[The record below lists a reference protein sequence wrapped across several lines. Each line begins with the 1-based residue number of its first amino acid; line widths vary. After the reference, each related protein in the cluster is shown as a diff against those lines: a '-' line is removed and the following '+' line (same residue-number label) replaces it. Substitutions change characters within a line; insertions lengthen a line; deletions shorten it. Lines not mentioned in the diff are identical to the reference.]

1 MKKGI
6 DVSYANR
13 YIDWSEAKKDIN
25 FAIIRSSFG
34 SDLPSQIDSF
44 FYQNANGCVKNNIP
58 FGTYH
63 FAYFI
68 DEKTARNEADFA
80 IRLANEYKDKVK
92 FIALDIEEDSERY
105 AQRVGANPNWTK
117 CAITFLERIKAAG
130 YVPVL
135 YSNQSW
141 LQNKLDYSK
150 FKNYKLWYA
159 APGAS
164 SPKYSCA
171 VWQYSWNGRISG
183 MSGDVDM
190 NHCYDESL
198 ISINKPSNTSSNSTK
213 MTIDQLAKEVIAGK
227 WGAGQE
233 RKDRLTKAG
242 YNYDAVQERVNK
254 ILAPNAENKKKSIDE
269 LAKEV
274 IAGKWGAGEERK
286 KKLTNAGYDYYA
298 VQSKVNELMGKKT
311 EIKVGS
317 IVKVKN
323 GAKSYDGKK
332 LADFVYNWRF
342 VVMELVGN
350 RAVIGIDGN
359 VTAAVKISDLILV
372 K

>member
-68 DEKTARNEADFA
+68 DEKTARDEADFA
-80 IRLANEYKDKVK
+80 IRLANEYKYKIK

-141 LQNKLDYSK
+141 LQNKLNYSK

-171 VWQYSWNGRISG
+171 VWQYSWNGRIHGISG
-183 MSGDVDM
+183 NVDLNFM
-190 NHCYDESL
+190 YDTTL
-198 ISINKPSNTSSNSTK
+198 LDNNLNIGNGNSNSN
-213 MTIDQLAKEVIAGK
+213 VPG
-227 WGAGQE
+227 
-233 RKDRLTKAG
+233 
-242 YNYDAVQERVNK
+242 
-254 ILAPNAENKKKSIDE
+254 
-269 LAKEV
+269 
-274 IAGKWGAGEERK
+274 
-286 KKLTNAGYDYYA
+286 
-298 VQSKVNELMGKKT
+298 
-311 EIKVGS
+311 IKVGD
-317 IVKVKN
+317 IVEVLNPVIYGTNRYFKIYEQC
-323 GAKSYDGKK
+323 YD
-332 LADFVYNWRF
+332 VIE
-342 VVMELVGN
+342 VVGD
-350 RAVIGIDGN
+350 RAVIGKHGDI
-359 VTAAVKISDLILV
+359 TAAINVKNLQKYNYKTYYIVQTGDTLTSIANKYNTTVTNLIKLNPQIKNPDLIYAGDKILI

>member
-68 DEKTARNEADFA
+68 DEKTARDEADFA
-80 IRLANEYKDKVK
+80 IRLGNEYKDKVK

-105 AQRVGANPNWTK
+105 AQRVGSNPNWTK

-141 LQNKLDYSK
+141 LQNKLNYSK

-171 VWQYSWNGRISG
+171 VWQYSWAGRIHGISG
-183 MSGDVDM
+183 NVDLNFM
-190 NHCYDESL
+190 YDTTL
-198 ISINKPSNTSSNSTK
+198 LDNNLNIGNSNSNSNSN
-213 MTIDQLAKEVIAGK
+213 VPG
-227 WGAGQE
+227 
-233 RKDRLTKAG
+233 
-242 YNYDAVQERVNK
+242 
-254 ILAPNAENKKKSIDE
+254 
-269 LAKEV
+269 
-274 IAGKWGAGEERK
+274 
-286 KKLTNAGYDYYA
+286 
-298 VQSKVNELMGKKT
+298 
-311 EIKVGS
+311 IKVGD
-317 IVKVKN
+317 IVEVLNPVIYGTNRYFKIYEQC
-323 GAKSYDGKK
+323 YD
-332 LADFVYNWRF
+332 VIE
-342 VVMELVGN
+342 VVGD
-350 RAVIGIDGN
+350 RAVIGKHGN
-359 VTAAVKISDLILV
+359 VTTAINVKNLQKYNYKTYYIVQTGDTLTSIANKYNTTVMNLIKLNPQIKNPDLIYTGDKILI

>member
-6 DVSYANR
+6 DVSYANG

-68 DEKTARNEADFA
+68 DEKAARNEADFA

-117 CAITFLERIKAAG
+117 CAITFFEKIKAAG

-164 SPKYSCA
+164 FPKYSCA
-171 VWQYSWNGRISG
+171 MWQYSWNGRIHGISG
-183 MSGDVDM
+183 NVDLNFM
-190 NHCYDESL
+190 YDTTL
-198 ISINKPSNTSSNSTK
+198 LNNNLNIGNSNSNSNSNVS
-213 MTIDQLAKEVIAGK
+213 D
-227 WGAGQE
+227 
-233 RKDRLTKAG
+233 
-242 YNYDAVQERVNK
+242 
-254 ILAPNAENKKKSIDE
+254 
-269 LAKEV
+269 
-274 IAGKWGAGEERK
+274 
-286 KKLTNAGYDYYA
+286 
-298 VQSKVNELMGKKT
+298 
-311 EIKVGS
+311 IKVGD
-317 IVKVKN
+317 IVEVINPVIYGTNRYFKIYEQCYDVMEVVGDRVVIGKHGDVTTAINVKN
-323 GAKSYDGKK
+323 LQKYNYKTYYIVQTGDTLTSIANKYNTTVTNLIK
-332 LADFVYNWRF
+332 LNPQIK
-342 VVMELVGN
+342 N
-350 RAVIGIDGN
+350 P
-359 VTAAVKISDLILV
+359 DLIYSGDKILI